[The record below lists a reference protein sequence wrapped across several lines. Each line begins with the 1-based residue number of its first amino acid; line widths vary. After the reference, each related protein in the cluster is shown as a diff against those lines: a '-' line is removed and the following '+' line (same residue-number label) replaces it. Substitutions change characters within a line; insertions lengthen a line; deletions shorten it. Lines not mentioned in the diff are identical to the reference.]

1 MHVVICIF
9 ITALLSY
16 YVSIGIYIYLPLLS
30 KIRFCVTFY
39 LPVKSVK
46 VFCIYLPVLVPLSIC
61 MLLLVCPSTFTE
73 TPGSNVTLTLKINLV
88 LSVISRTTVIVK
100 LLSEKCANTEFFC
113 SVFSCIQSEYRK
125 IRTRKNSTFGHFS
138 SSNYCRRFRVVCVSV
153 YRFANI
159 FEKHEFHTT
168 LVLCNLFHL

>member
-16 YVSIGIYIYLPLLS
+16 YVSTGIYIYLPLLS
-30 KIRFCVTFY
+30 KIRLCVTFY

-61 MLLLVCPSTFTE
+61 ILLLVCPSTFPE
-73 TPGSNVTLTLKINLV
+73 TPGSNVTLILKINLV

-100 LLSEKCANTEFFC
+100 LLREKCANT
-113 SVFSCIQSEYRK
+113 
-125 IRTRKNSTFGHFS
+125 
-138 SSNYCRRFRVVCVSV
+138 
-153 YRFANI
+153 
-159 FEKHEFHTT
+159 
-168 LVLCNLFHL
+168 

>member
-39 LPVKSVK
+39 LPAKSVK

-73 TPGSNVTLTLKINLV
+73 TPGSNVTLILKINLV

-100 LLSEKCANTEFFC
+100 LLREKCANT
-113 SVFSCIQSEYRK
+113 
-125 IRTRKNSTFGHFS
+125 
-138 SSNYCRRFRVVCVSV
+138 
-153 YRFANI
+153 
-159 FEKHEFHTT
+159 
-168 LVLCNLFHL
+168 